1 MEVGFGQVDGAPA
14 DKMRFRCLVATL
26 VKVSP
31 YFLSGKR
38 FMHSKSHNL
47 FRNLEIHS
55 PVAYLTPVFIT
66 VRDAALSDDR
76 LYLVG
81 ELRAFFS
88 CFMIRCQQGAKEIG
102 RVSAGLS
109 GTRKR
114 CNSIQRQQRGQ
125 IGSGE
130 VKRLLLM
137 EYREYSIFPRSI
149 RHPSSR
155 P

>member
-1 MEVGFGQVDGAPA
+1 MVARIDANVLGF
-14 DKMRFRCLVATL
+14 
-26 VKVSP
+26 
-31 YFLSGKR
+31 
-38 FMHSKSHNL
+38 
-47 FRNLEIHS
+47 
-55 PVAYLTPVFIT
+55 
-66 VRDAALSDDR
+66 
-76 LYLVG
+76 
-81 ELRAFFS
+81 LR
-88 CFMIRCQQGAKEIG
+88 QQGAKEIW